1 MSCCGTE
8 AICSDQS
15 KEEVKIL
22 LPPAQIYGV
31 QDKYR
36 VAEYDKEK

>member
-15 KEEVKIL
+15 GQELRIL
-22 LPPAQIYGV
+22 IPPAQIYGV
-31 QDKYR
+31 QDKFR
-36 VAEYDKEK
+36 VADYDNET